1 MICFCRHFIR
11 LSLALSFFCPVS
23 VLAED
28 RVETLPVRDAGI
40 WDAGHGFD
48 TFQTA
53 SRPGLLRAEV
63 DLNLHEVRTY
73 YADKINL
80 YHIYNVER
88 VIGSIHDDRI
98 YGSNEADVLV
108 GDNGNDYLEGRDGK
122 DTFVYSSSGFDTVAD
137 FRHGE
142 DRIDVSSL
150 RTGFGNLKFLDTP
163 AGVQIS
169 NQTIPVMLLNGVKA
183 DSLSESDFLFSEPQK
198 N

>member
-11 LSLALSFFCPVS
+11 LSLALSFFCPVP

-28 RVETLPVRDAGI
+28 RAEALPVRDAGI
-40 WDAGHGFD
+40 WDAGFGFD

-53 SRPGLLRAEV
+53 NRSGLLHAEF
-63 DLNLHEVRTY
+63 DLNLHEARMY

-108 GDNGNDYLEGRDGK
+108 GDKGNDYLEGRDGK
-122 DTFVYSSSGFDTVAD
+122 DTFVSSRSGFDTIAD
-137 FRHGE
+137 FRPGE
-142 DRIDVSSL
+142 DRIDLSPL
-150 RTGFGNLKFLDTP
+150 RTNFRNLKFSDTP
-163 AGVQIS
+163 SGVQVS
-169 NQTIPVMLLNGVKA
+169 NYTSPIMLLTGVKA
-183 DSLSESDFLFSEPQK
+183 DSLSEGDFLFFEPQAD
-198 N
+198 